1 MSRSIVSAPRAPI
14 TVVIPAFGRPDML
27 RRALR
32 SLCLQSLLP
41 DEVIVVDDGSPD
53 PIDVGAD
60 IAAALRAVVVRHET
74 NKGAAAARNTGIRA
88 ASNDWITFLDSDDWL
103 LPDSIEQ
110 RWNELSLLQACAQP
124 ERKEVYGS
132 GWIEHRDNG
141 QAIYLNWPNAG
152 ISLADFASG
161 CWMSPGSCIILN
173 KKIITASN
181 RFQDVALRRYEDFD
195 WLLSL
200 AGDGIGFTPLRSASI
215 VIERTEYRNI
225 DEAAASRNI
234 IIEKWKPPALPRKL
248 TRRLRA
254 YLAIEIAAVNYR
266 RGELISM
273 ALRIMYSYILVPRL
287 SVHFSPGRRK
297 RQIVAVPEKSLKR

>member
-1 MSRSIVSAPRAPI
+1 MSRSIVSTPRAPI
-14 TVVIPAFGRPDML
+14 TVIIPVFGRPDTL

-32 SLCLQSLLP
+32 SLRLQSLLP

-53 PIDVGAD
+53 PIDVEAD
-60 IAAALRAVVVRHET
+60 IVAALSPVVVRHET
-74 NKGAAAARNTGIRA
+74 NRGVAAARNTGIRT

-110 RWNELSLLQACAQP
+110 RWNELSLLQALAQP
-124 ERKEVYGS
+124 ERKEIYGS
-132 GWIEHRDNG
+132 GWIERRDSG

-152 ISLADFASG
+152 VSLADFASG
-161 CWMSPGSCIILN
+161 CWMSPGSCIVLN
-173 KKIITASN
+173 KKIITAPN

-200 AGDGIGFTPLRSASI
+200 AREGIRFTPLRSAGI
-215 VIERTEYRNI
+215 VVERTEYRNI

-234 IIEKWKPPALPRKL
+234 IIEKWKPPALSRKL
-248 TRRLRA
+248 MRRLRA

-273 ALRIMYSYILVPRL
+273 VLGIMYSYILVPRL
-287 SVHFSPGRRK
+287 SLHFSPGRR
-297 RQIVAVPEKSLKR
+297 RVHIVAVPEKSLK